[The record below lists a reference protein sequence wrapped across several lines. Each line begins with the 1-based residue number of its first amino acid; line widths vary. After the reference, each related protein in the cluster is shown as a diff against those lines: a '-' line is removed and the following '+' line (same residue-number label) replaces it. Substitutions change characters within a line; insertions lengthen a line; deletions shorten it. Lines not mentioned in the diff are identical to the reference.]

1 MNQVL
6 VTYFG
11 PFNHF
16 QENPAELI
24 ANKLQRIFQSNSCVC
39 FKKLEVSFD
48 SIDQFLESRLDEYD
62 SIIELGVA
70 TKSEKIR
77 LEEFAT
83 NFIVGTDV
91 NGIQKNGLIDI
102 SGSET
107 KRSTFKSFDLIEWSS
122 DFSPNVILSQS
133 AGKYLCNYLY
143 YKSLNRF
150 LNKNILFIHLANFI
164 DLPTVPSLDIQVEII
179 QSFVEKSCQNT

>member
-1 MNQVL
+1 MNHVL

-16 QENPAELI
+16 QENPAELM
-24 ANKLQRIFQSNSCVC
+24 AKKLQRIFQSKSCIH

-91 NGIQKNGLIDI
+91 NGIQKNGLIDDF
-102 SGSET
+102 GSES
-107 KRSTFKSFDLIEWSS
+107 KRSTFNSFDLIEWSTN
-122 DFSPNVILSQS
+122 FSENVILSQS
-133 AGKYLCNYLY
+133 AGKYLCNYFY

-150 LNKNILFIHLANFI
+150 SNKKILFIHLSNFI
-164 DLPTVPSLDIQVEII
+164 DLSAAISLDTQVEIVQTFI
-179 QSFVEKSCQNT
+179 EKSCRNT